1 MTKVDDHLGS
11 KMSRPDRLK
20 RVLKPVIEKKRRD
33 RINRRLDELRTILL
47 SNTSDMRLK
56 NPKLEKAEILE
67 MTVDYIR
74 RKENGNESK
83 DYSAPVTTTV
93 TSQRTSHLNPTHK
106 QQTQAPLSPIY
117 SAGFQECLSCLG
129 NFIEMVEPSQR
140 DSFIQGLKD
149 HLDAHSAYPL
159 GWTVNQSFPVEVQPW
174 GPATERTYCFER
186 LQDRKDSSSMGH
198 PRASRE
204 SSFPFIN
211 TSLSMYPQPFVI
223 HHPHPAQS
231 LTHPYPSPPYSVSP
245 PPSPCYSSSP
255 PPFITTPPFFSLPCH
270 FPFPPSP
277 SQLSS
282 ESLSL
287 STHYTSPPVMPVM
300 TAKPPL
306 DSNASTPLHRSAPV
320 PDGPARTL
328 RRSLFQIDPQ
338 AVWRPWS

>member
-1 MTKVDDHLGS
+1 MTFQ
-11 KMSRPDRLK
+11 
-20 RVLKPVIEKKRRD
+20 VLKPVIEKKRRD

-174 GPATERTYCFER
+174 
-186 LQDRKDSSSMGH
+186 
-198 PRASRE
+198 
-204 SSFPFIN
+204 
-211 TSLSMYPQPFVI
+211 
-223 HHPHPAQS
+223 AQS

-287 STHYTSPPVMPVM
+287 STHYTSPPQG
-300 TAKPPL
+300 L
-306 DSNASTPLHRSAPV
+306 
-320 PDGPARTL
+320 
-328 RRSLFQIDPQ
+328 
-338 AVWRPWS
+338 